1 MKFVRMFAVL
11 LVAFLMAGCA
21 QDERAYVG
29 SYYPAVTAAKTN
41 CSIYRSTALVSYIIL
56 GRSAESAVQSLGFI
70 LFSASA
76 TLSEAEARAKADEV
90 KRKLDALN
98 RDLEAEKTAAG
109 ECFSKRGKEAEK
121 YYWAKGRIAEQRKVV
136 EERLERV
143 LARNKVLEAERSR
156 FERWRAEN
164 RKHLVRDVGGMK
176 LEIVRIEMRGLFGQ
190 PASKTVIT
198 VEATN
203 TTTGKILKPRNQRF
217 CSYEFGSSISCRLS
231 IGASLTDSFGN
242 DYKLTSVTPSFLGIE
257 AGGIRPGQTVTF
269 EVRFGDVPL
278 QNAKSVRLVVAP
290 ATFGQRA
297 GTVFELPSEAF
308 YGTVVKR

>member
-1 MKFVRMFAVL
+1 MKFVRLFAVL

-21 QDERAYVG
+21 QDERAYIG

-41 CSIYRSTALVSYIIL
+41 CSIYRSTALVSFIIF
-56 GRSAESAVQSLGFI
+56 GRRAESAVQSLGFI

-121 YYWAKGRIAEQRKVV
+121 YYWAKGRIAGQRKVV

-164 RKHLVRDVGGMK
+164 RKHLVRHVGGMK
-176 LEIVRIEMRGLFGQ
+176 LEIIRIAKRGLFGQ

-203 TTTGKILKPRNQRF
+203 TTTAKILKPRNQRIWG
-217 CSYEFGSSISCRLS
+217 YEFGSSIGGRRP

-257 AGGIRPGQTVTF
+257 SGGIRPGQTVTF
-269 EVRFGDVPL
+269 EVRFGDIPL
-278 QNAKSVRLVVAP
+278 QNAKSVRLTIAP

-308 YGTVVKR
+308 YGPL